1 MTSLATLVWTFLRL
15 SFLCVGGGLSA
26 IPEMQRQ
33 VVTIHRWLTAREFVD
48 GYALSQITPG
58 PAMLVTTFIGYRVS
72 GVLGALLATAAM
84 FLPTSFLTWI
94 IAHRWD
100 RLRGRPWPAAIE
112 RALPPIAIGLM
123 IAGVYTVGRSA
134 VTDLPTALLAV
145 AALIVLARRWLPTVV
160 VVLAAGIL
168 SWLVSAMIPR

>member
-1 MTSLATLVWTFLRL
+1 MTSLLTLVWTFVRL

-33 VVTIHRWLTAREFVD
+33 VITIHGWVTAREFVD

-58 PAMLVTTFIGYRVS
+58 PAMLVSTFIGYRVS
-72 GVLGALLATAAM
+72 GVPGALLATAAM
-84 FLPTSFLTWI
+84 FLPTSILTWVV
-94 IAHRWD
+94 AHRWD
-100 RLRGRPWPAAIE
+100 RLRGRPWAMAVE

-123 IAGVYTVGRSA
+123 AAGVYTVGRSA
-134 VTDLPTALLAV
+134 VTDLPTALFAA

-160 VVLAAGIL
+160 VVLAAGLL
-168 SWLVSAMIPR
+168 SWLVGVMIPR

>member
-1 MTSLATLVWTFLRL
+1 MTTLATLVWTFLRL

-84 FLPTSFLTWI
+84 FLPTSFLMWI
-94 IAHRWD
+94 IAHRWA
-100 RLRGRPWPAAIE
+100 RLHGRPWTLAVE
-112 RALPPIAIGLM
+112 RALPPLAIGLM
-123 IAGVYTVGRSA
+123 AAGVYTVGRSA
-134 VTDLPTALLAV
+134 VTDLPTALLAI
-145 AALIVLARRWLPTVV
+145 AAAIVLVRRWLPAAG
-160 VVLAAGIL
+160 VVLAAGLL